1 MTSLLSS
8 ISGQFGKSIFLGAM
22 FPVLIVAVLN
32 SLLTVPLLPSA
43 DVLQKHIQ
51 QIATGKETWGAILLV
66 FAVVFVTGVLYN
78 LNIPIIRMY
87 EGYPWQESWLGWLS
101 MYRKKEIFAHAGPLR
116 YSMRYLRRQLQAAN
130 PNDPLAKEL
139 GAEQTQ
145 LARYINSELPDRQ
158 DFVLPTR
165 FGNVIRCFERYSDVA
180 YGIDAIIAW
189 PRLVAKIDPG
199 FASTIDEAKTSVDF
213 MINCSLLCALSV
225 LASGVIGLCQP
236 FPWSLASVWHWGWR
250 AGLFLALALIFYS
263 FAIGRAR
270 AWGEQVKSAFD
281 LYRFDLLKSLGYD
294 QQPSTYF
301 EEKALWD
308 RICVQ
313 LLYADSRE
321 RPIPYKGTS
330 PRVSASPAGVQLEI
344 QRTMAPTAVNG
355 VLEVRILVINKDSRG
370 AKAVVLYETPPDG
383 CKFIPDSARGI
394 PPAGAA
400 PAVNLVV
407 RNVAPLEL
415 MLEQIAAGTQVT
427 VGYLV
432 RTTGV

>member
-32 SLLTVPLLPSA
+32 SLLIAPLLPFG
-43 DVLQKHIQ
+43 DVIQKHLE

-78 LNIPIIRMY
+78 LNIPIIRLY
-87 EGYPWQESWLGWLS
+87 EGYPWQESWLGQLC
-101 MYRKKEIFAHAGPLR
+101 MYRKKRVFAQAGPLR

-130 PNDPLAKEL
+130 PNDQQAKKL
-139 GAEQTQ
+139 GAEQTR

-158 DFVLPTR
+158 EFVLPTR

-189 PRLVAKIDPG
+189 PRLVAKIEPG

-213 MINCSLLCALSV
+213 MINCSLLCALSAMV
-225 LASGVIGLCQP
+225 LGGIGVCQA
-236 FPWSLASVWHWGWR
+236 FPWSFASVWHWGWR
-250 AGLFLALALIFYS
+250 AGLFLALALTFYS

-294 QQPSTYF
+294 RQPSTYF
-301 EEKALWD
+301 EEKVLWD

-321 RPIPYKGTS
+321 RPIPYKATS

-344 QRTMAPTAVNG
+344 ERTITPTAVNG
-355 VLEVRILVINKDSRG
+355 VLEVRILVNNKDSR
-370 AKAVVLYETPPDG
+370 AAQAVVLFETPPDG

-394 PPAGAA
+394 A
-400 PAVNLVV
+400 PAADPVV
-407 RNVAPLEL
+407 RNTAPFEMVLS
-415 MLEQIAAGTQVT
+415 QISAGTQMT
-427 VGYLV
+427 VAYLV